1 MEIPSVTALLLPL
14 YPMNRLIFRFLPVC
28 LLLLVSAAS
37 LTAQSKPAAD
47 ANAAAYDIY
56 STGDYQNAAAAYE
69 KLLKDFPTDGIVPG
83 AQVQLAFA
91 YYFLARFD
99 EAIAILAKATA
110 GPPLPPELK
119 QITDGFLPQI
129 LSAKAAAMPDTDPK
143 RTATFE
149 DAIKKFS
156 EFITN
161 YPQAPDIES
170 AIFSRAI
177 AEFQIQKYDVT
188 VKDLELNLQKF
199 PQSSTIATSKNLLAI
214 TLATQGSLLLS
225 KGDEAN
231 KTAAFSLYKRAAD
244 YLREIIN
251 KKDDIALIN
260 EANFQLGEIL
270 LNQAGSSPESARGPL
285 YQEALAAFRAIA
297 PKEEILDLQQKKLK
311 EFPERKRA
319 ALLAKNAAL
328 IKQLNRDNE
337 RELKK
342 MAELQG
348 KPDQTATAFLKMAE
362 IFFQQG
368 DNNAARVILKH
379 IAPFLTEDDD
389 KKRELYFTTMT
400 YARQNAADRAPAG
413 YTAFQAKYKGD
424 PLADNLPV
432 VMGNMY
438 LGVNNPTEA
447 IRLFDESLA
456 LYPKGRFAGLS
467 VVSKASAETRLG
479 KFADAQKTFQTFLSQ
494 NPPPEIGV
502 IAQAGLAGIY
512 KDTQKWDDAIAAYQ
526 VVKEKFAGTPQ
537 AVEADYW
544 IGFSTQQK
552 GDNAAAIPLLD
563 AFVKANPKSPLAP
576 LALYLKGGA
585 QIALGQK
592 AEAIVTLAAVADQY
606 PESQPAPFTFFTRAQ
621 LSASEGKTDELISL
635 MKQFIVK
642 YPKDDKVWFAYD
654 SIAQNAINAGKMDE
668 GLASYREFVEKYPDS
683 PQAGEAMFKIAE
695 VQRAQASSLGRYGA
709 LNEQERFQWTTL
721 MDGSIASSEE
731 LIKKYPDS
739 PSLALALQTLLQSQR
754 MLLAAELKNA
764 PEVEA
769 YFQALADAAPSPN
782 SKSKILF
789 ALANYV
795 SEQDKAKALTI
806 MTGAYNPEIIFAP
819 LDLDFYGIA
828 LLDQKKADEAAAV
841 FEKLAKDYPV
851 PPNVAPA
858 QASALV
864 QEAQAIA
871 LFGKARVAQSKGE
884 TAEAGKL
891 FEQLK
896 ALYPWS
902 PKVLEANYG
911 IAESL
916 KQQGKLDEALILLGG
931 IIREKTASGELRANS
946 HLLGGYLMLEKM
958 KAATD
963 QKEKDQFLAASI
975 DYFMKIAQYYGGVPI
990 PAAEGLWQGG
1000 QLLEQQS
1007 GAASDPKFKA
1017 KQLNTAR
1024 LAYQQLVKEYPNSEY
1039 APKAQERLTALG
1051 PATP

>member
-1 MEIPSVTALLLPL
+1 
-14 YPMNRLIFRFLPVC
+14 MNRLFFRILPGY
-28 LLLLVSAAS
+28 LLLLVSLTS
-37 LTAQSKPAAD
+37 LSAQSKPAGD
-47 ANAAAYDIY
+47 ANAAAYEIY
-56 STGDYQNAAAAYE
+56 STGDYKNAAAAYE
-69 KLLKDFPTDGIVPG
+69 KLLKDFPTDGIVPT
-83 AQVQLAFA
+83 AQVQLAFS

-99 EAIAILAKATA
+99 EAIAMLAKANS

-129 LSAKAAAMPDTDPK
+129 LSAKAAAMPETDPK
-143 RTATFE
+143 RKTTFE
-149 DAIKKFS
+149 EAITKFS
-156 EFITN
+156 DFITK
-161 YPQAPDIES
+161 YPQAQDLES

-177 AEFQIQKYDVT
+177 AEYQIQKYDEA

-214 TLATQGSLLLS
+214 TLATQGSQLLA
-225 KGDEAN
+225 KGDPAN
-231 KTAAFSLYKRAAD
+231 NAAAFALYKRAAD
-244 YLREIIN
+244 FLREIIK

-270 LNQAGSSPESARGPL
+270 LNQAASSPEADRAAL
-285 YQEALAAFRAIA
+285 YQEALAAFRSIA
-297 PKEEILDLQQKKLK
+297 PKEQILDLQQKKLK
-311 EFPERKRA
+311 DFPDKKRA
-319 ALLAKNAAL
+319 ALLAKNDAL
-328 IKQLNRDNE
+328 LKQLNRDNE

-342 MAELQG
+342 LAELQG

-379 IAPFLTEDDD
+379 IAPFLEAEED

-400 YARQNAADRAPAG
+400 YALQNAADRAPAG

-432 VMGNMY
+432 VMGNLY
-438 LGVNNPTEA
+438 LGANNPTEA
-447 IRLFDESLA
+447 IRFFDESLA
-456 LYPKGRFAGLS
+456 IYPKGRFAGLS

-479 KFADAQKTFQTFLSQ
+479 KFADAQKTFQSFLAQ

-526 VVKEKFAGTPQ
+526 VVKDKYPGKQEAID
-537 AVEADYW
+537 ADYW

-592 AEAIVTLAAVADQY
+592 AEAITTLAAVADQY
-606 PESQPAPFTFFTRAQ
+606 PESQPAPFTYFTRAQ
-621 LSASEGKTDELISL
+621 LAASEGKTDELISL
-635 MKQFIVK
+635 MKQFIAK

-654 SIAQNAINAGKMDE
+654 SIAQNAINSGKTDE
-668 GLASYREFVEKYPDS
+668 GLASYREFAEKYPES
-683 PQAGEAMFKIAE
+683 PQAGEAISKIAE
-695 VQRAQASSLGRYGA
+695 VQRSQAAAIGRYGA
-709 LNEQERFQWTTL
+709 LNEQERSQWKTL
-721 MDGSIASSEE
+721 MDGSVASSEE
-731 LIKKYPDS
+731 LIKKFPDS

-754 MLLAAELKNA
+754 MLLSAELKKA
-764 PEVEA
+764 PEVDQ
-769 YFQALADAAPSPN
+769 YFQTLADSAPSPN

-806 MTGAYNPEIIFAP
+806 MTGAYNPEILFAP
-819 LDLDFYGIA
+819 IDIDFYGTA
-828 LLDQKKADEAAAV
+828 LLDQKNADEAAAV

-851 PPNVAPA
+851 PPNVSPA
-858 QASALV
+858 QASAVV

-871 LFGKARVAQSKGE
+871 LFGKARVAQSKGQ

-916 KQQGKLDEALILLGG
+916 KQQGKLDEAVVLLGG
-931 IIREKTASGELRANS
+931 IIREKNATAELRANS
-946 HLLGGYLMLEKM
+946 MLLGGYLMQEKM
-958 KAATD
+958 KAAPD
-963 QKEKDQFLAASI
+963 QKQKDEFLASSI
-975 DYFMKIAQYYGGVPI
+975 DYFAKIAQFYGGVSI
-990 PAAEGLWQGG
+990 AAAEGLWQGA
-1000 QLLEQQS
+1000 QLLEQQAG
-1007 GAASDPKFKA
+1007 GATDPKFKA
-1017 KQLNTAR
+1017 QQLGRAKTF
-1024 LAYQQLVKEYPNSEY
+1024 YQQLIKDYPNSEY

-1051 PATP
+1051 GQ

>member
-1 MEIPSVTALLLPL
+1 MEIPSLTTLLFCTH
-14 YPMNRLIFRFLPVC
+14 PMNRLILRLLPGY
-28 LLLLVSAAS
+28 LLLLISAAS
-37 LTAQSKPAAD
+37 LSAQSQPAAE

-56 STGDYQNAAAAYE
+56 STGDYKNAAVAYE
-69 KLLKDFPTDGIVPG
+69 KVLKDFPTDGIVPA
-83 AQVQLAFA
+83 AQVQLAFS

-99 EAIAILAKATA
+99 EAIAMLVKANS

-119 QITDGFLPQI
+119 QITESFLPQI
-129 LSAKAAAMPDTDPK
+129 LSSKAAAMPGTDPK
-143 RTATFE
+143 RKTTFDE
-149 DAIKKFS
+149 AIVKFS
-156 EFITN
+156 DFITK
-161 YPQAPDIES
+161 YPQAQDLES
-170 AIFSRAI
+170 VIFSRAI
-177 AEFQIQKYDVT
+177 AEYQIQKYDDAA
-188 VKDLELNLQKF
+188 KDLELNLQKF
-199 PQSSTIATSKNLLAI
+199 PQSSTLATTKNLLAI
-214 TLATQGSLLLS
+214 TLATQGSQLLA
-225 KGDEAN
+225 KGDAAN
-231 KTAAFSLYKRAAD
+231 NSAAFALYQRAAD
-244 YLREIIN
+244 YLREIIK

-270 LNQAGSSPESARGPL
+270 LNQAASSPEAERAAL
-285 YQEALAAFRAIA
+285 YQEALTAFRSIA
-297 PKEEILDLQQKKLK
+297 PKEQILELQKKKLK
-311 EFPERKRA
+311 EFPEKKRA
-319 ALLAKNAAL
+319 ALLAKNDAL

-342 MAELQG
+342 LADLQG

-379 IAPFLTEDDD
+379 IAPFLESEED

-400 YARQNAADRAPAG
+400 YALQNAADRAPAG
-413 YTAFQAKYKGD
+413 YTAFQAKYQGD

-432 VMGNMY
+432 VMGNLY
-438 LGVNNPTEA
+438 LGANNPSEA
-447 IRLFDESLA
+447 IRFFDESLA

-479 KFADAQKTFQTFLSQ
+479 KFADAQKTFQSFLAQ

-526 VVKEKFAGTPQ
+526 VVKDKFPGKQEAI
-537 AVEADYW
+537 EADYW

-592 AEAIVTLAAVADQY
+592 AEAVTTLAAVADQY
-606 PESQPAPFTFFTRAQ
+606 PDSQPAPFTYFTRAQ

-635 MKQFIVK
+635 MKQFIAK

-654 SIAQNAINAGKMDE
+654 SIAQNAINAGKTDE
-668 GLASYREFVEKYPDS
+668 GLAAYREFAEKYPES
-683 PQAGEAMFKIAE
+683 PQAGEALSKIAE
-695 VQRAQASSLGRYGA
+695 VQRAQAAAIGRYGA
-709 LNEQERFQWTTL
+709 LNEQERSQWKTL
-721 MDGSIASSEE
+721 VDGSIASSEE
-731 LIKKYPDS
+731 LIKKFPDS

-754 MLLAAELKNA
+754 LLLSAELKKA
-764 PEVEA
+764 PEVEQ
-769 YFQALADAAPSPN
+769 YFQTLADSAPSPN

-795 SEQDKAKALTI
+795 SEQDKAKALTL
-806 MTGAYNPEIIFAP
+806 MTGAYNPDILFAP
-819 LDLDFYGIA
+819 IDIDFYGTA

-851 PPNVAPA
+851 PPNVPPA

-871 LFGKARVAQSKGE
+871 LFGKARVAQSQGQ

-916 KQQGKLDEALILLGG
+916 KQQGKLDDAVALLGG
-931 IIREKTASGELRANS
+931 IIREKNATAELRANS
-946 HLLGGYLMLEKM
+946 MLLGGNLMLEKM
-958 KAATD
+958 KGATD
-963 QKEKDQFLAASI
+963 QKEKDEFLAAAI
-975 DYFMKIAQYYGGVPI
+975 DYFAKIAQFYGGVSI

-1000 QLLEQQS
+1000 QLLEQQAG
-1007 GAASDPKFKA
+1007 GATDPKFKA
-1017 KQLNTAR
+1017 QQLGRAK
-1024 LAYQQLVKEYPNSEY
+1024 AFYQQLVKDYPNSEY
-1039 APKAQERLTALG
+1039 APKAQEHLTALG
-1051 PATP
+1051 GQ